1 LCAETQ
7 LLKKYLIF
15 IQGQGYFLPVSVLTF
30 KSFVNK
36 TKNGTMK
43 KLLLVLAI
51 AAFVAC
57 NDSGNAEETTSPDS
71 PAAPAPVTPAPD
83 TATVQPDTAAKTDTS
98 VKK

>member
-1 LCAETQ
+1 
-7 LLKKYLIF
+7 
-15 IQGQGYFLPVSVLTF
+15 
-30 KSFVNK
+30 
-36 TKNGTMK
+36 MK

>member
-1 LCAETQ
+1 
-7 LLKKYLIF
+7 
-15 IQGQGYFLPVSVLTF
+15 
-30 KSFVNK
+30 
-36 TKNGTMK
+36 MK

-71 PAAPAPVTPAPD
+71 PAAAPVTPAPD
-83 TATVQPDTAAKTDTS
+83 TATVQPDTAAKADTG